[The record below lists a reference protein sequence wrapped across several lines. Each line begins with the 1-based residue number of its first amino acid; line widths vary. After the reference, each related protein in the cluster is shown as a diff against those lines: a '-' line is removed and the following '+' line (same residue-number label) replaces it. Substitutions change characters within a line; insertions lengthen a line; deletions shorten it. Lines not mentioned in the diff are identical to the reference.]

1 MKIGKN
7 IVTPIVW
14 SYFSYFSFCPDPSFQ
29 TLSDLRVSIYR
40 EHRYIM
46 NDLNELSCS
55 VVFFLQLFII
65 KFYSFLHFYAFC
77 NCIISLPPLFFYR
90 YNGRPIW
97 NDGTT
102 GSFQVSINPIRSI
115 HRFGRRQTLFVLH
128 RIENELKRCSRTVN
142 CNI

>member
-1 MKIGKN
+1 MMKIGKN

-77 NCIISLPPLFFYR
+77 NCIISLPPFFFIGIMAVLFETMGRQDLSKCQLILSDQFIVLGVVRLCSFY
-90 YNGRPIW
+90 
-97 NDGTT
+97 
-102 GSFQVSINPIRSI
+102 
-115 HRFGRRQTLFVLH
+115 
-128 RIENELKRCSRTVN
+128 IE
-142 CNI
+142 